1 SVTPRSIN
9 HEKYTLVIVDEY
21 SRYTWAYF
29 LKNKSQAPETIIP
42 FIKELKIKM
51 TSKSNNLELTMVLN
65 SVYIHSHKDHLGKFD
80 EKADDGYL
88 FGYSLVSKAFK
99 VFNTI
104 RQETEETYHITLD
117 ESPGA
122 IKFSKPLIDNINI
135 VENKRYPHD
144 EYLHPYDPSQR
155 YQINTNDVS
164 FIKPYECPEPVVL
177 ETKVLSDQNGQT
189 DQND

>member
-1 SVTPRSIN
+1 
-9 HEKYTLVIVDEY
+9 
-21 SRYTWAYF
+21 
-29 LKNKSQAPETIIP
+29 
-42 FIKELKIKM
+42 
-51 TSKSNNLELTMVLN
+51 
-65 SVYIHSHKDHLGKFD
+65 YIHSHKDHLGKFD